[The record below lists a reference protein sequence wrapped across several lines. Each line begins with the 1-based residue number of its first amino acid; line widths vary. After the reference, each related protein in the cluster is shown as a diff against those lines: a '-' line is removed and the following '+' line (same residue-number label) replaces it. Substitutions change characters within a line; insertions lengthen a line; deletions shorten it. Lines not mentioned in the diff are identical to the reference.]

1 MKIGTSRMQRRD
13 IHQDQEFFEYVRLQ
27 DSAPAGRRD
36 RIDVAILDMNHSWPN
51 VGHDS
56 LVHAVLEA
64 AESLQEPLREA
75 GLKVRA
81 LSFDVRRKLMLP
93 DHPNGRYQLYI
104 GTGGP
109 GHLDPRENDGVRE
122 FSQGIAETDAWE
134 APLFKLFDNIL
145 AHPTAALIGICHSF
159 GLMCR
164 WSGAAHPRLREV
176 KSEGMPFNSLTAAA
190 NSHPWF
196 AQFAGELPDGKRFRV
211 VDNRLF
217 DLAFDGGSA
226 TPIAFENDASDAVTT
241 CEFARLGEMPRV
253 YGVNHH
259 PEIIDREHVMAVV
272 EEKWRHGEVSRKWY
286 EERLHTL
293 ENEMTGDNVR
303 QSRLTSRYT
312 LLEPLRF
319 HLERLLRERA
329 G

>member
-1 MKIGTSRMQRRD
+1 MQRRD
-13 IHQDQEFFEYVRLQ
+13 IHQDCEFFEYVRLQ
-27 DSAPAGRRD
+27 DSVPEGRRD
-36 RIDVAILDMNHSWPN
+36 RIDVALLDMNHSWPN

-56 LVHAVLEA
+56 LVHAVLET
-64 AESLQEPLREA
+64 AESLRDELCQA
-75 GLKVRA
+75 GLKVRV
-81 LSFDVRRKLMLP
+81 LSFDVRRKLLLP
-93 DHPNGRYQLYI
+93 DAPNGRYRLYI

-122 FSQGIAETDAWE
+122 FSQGIAESDAWE
-134 APLFKLFDNIL
+134 APLFHLFDKIL
-145 AHPTAALIGICHSF
+145 DHPSAALIGICHSF

-164 WSGAAHPRLREV
+164 WSGAAKPRLRDA
-176 KSEGMPFNSLTAAA
+176 KSEGMPLNSLTSAAKD
-190 NSHPWF
+190 HPWF
-196 AQFAGELPDGKRFRV
+196 ARFAGELPDGHRFRV

-217 DLAFDGGSA
+217 DLAFEGGSS
-226 TPIAFENDASDAVTT
+226 TPIAFENDGSDAITT
-241 CEFARLGEMPRV
+241 AEFARLENMPRV

-259 PEIIDREHVMAVV
+259 PEIIDREHVMCVI

-293 ENEMTGDNVR
+293 ENEMIGDNVR
-303 QSRLTSRYT
+303 QSQLTSQYM

>member
-1 MKIGTSRMQRRD
+1 MHRRD
-13 IHQDQEFFEYVRLQ
+13 IHEPHEFFEYLRLE
-27 DSAPAGRRD
+27 DSVPEARRD
-36 RIDVAILDMNHSWPN
+36 RIDVAILDMNHAWPN

-64 AESLQEPLREA
+64 AESLRGELRDA
-75 GLKVRA
+75 GLKVRT
-81 LSFDVRRKLMLP
+81 LSFDVRRRLMLP
-93 DHPNGRYQLYI
+93 DAPNGRYQLYI

-109 GHLDPRENDGVRE
+109 GYLDPRENDGVRE

-134 APLFKLFDNIL
+134 APLFRLFDDIVQ
-145 AHPTAALIGICHSF
+145 HPTAALIGICHSF

-164 WSGAAHPRLREV
+164 WSGAAHPRLREA
-176 KSEGMPFNSLTAAA
+176 KSEGMPLNTLTAAA
-190 NSHPWF
+190 GDHPWF
-196 AQFAGELPDGKRFRV
+196 ARFASELPDGRRFRV

-217 DLAFDGGSA
+217 DLAFDGGSS
-226 TPIAFENDASDAVTT
+226 TPIAFESDGSDAVTT
-241 CEFARLGEMPRV
+241 AEFARLGDMPRV

-259 PEIIDREHVMAVV
+259 PEIIDREHVLAVV
-272 EEKWRHGEVSRKWY
+272 EEKWQHGEVSRKWY

-293 ENEMTGDNVR
+293 ENVMKGENVR
-303 QSRLTSRYT
+303 QSRLTSQYM
-312 LLEPLRF
+312 LLAPLRF

>member
-1 MKIGTSRMQRRD
+1 MQRRD
-13 IHQDQEFFEYVRLQ
+13 IHHAHDFFEYLRLT
-27 DSAPAGRRD
+27 DSSVPEGRRD
-36 RIDVAILDMNHSWPN
+36 RIDVAVLDMNHSWPN

-64 AESLQEPLREA
+64 AEELQEELRRA
-75 GLKVRA
+75 SLKVRA

-93 DHPNGRYQLYI
+93 DAPNGRYQLYI

-109 GHLDPRENDGVRE
+109 GHLDPRENDGKRE

-134 APLFKLFDNIL
+134 APLFRLFDDIV
-145 AHPTAALIGICHSF
+145 AHPKAALIGICHSF

-164 WSGAAHPRLREV
+164 WSGAAHPRLREA
-176 KSEGMPFNSLTAAA
+176 KSEGMPLNTLTAAA
-190 NSHPWF
+190 SDHPWF
-196 AQFAGELPDGKRFRV
+196 ARFAGELPDGRRFRV

-217 DLAFDGGSA
+217 DLAFDGGSS
-226 TPIAFENDASDAVTT
+226 TPIAFENEGSDAITT
-241 CEFARLGEMPRV
+241 AEFARLGEMPRV

-259 PEIIDREHVMAVV
+259 PEIIDREHVLAVV
-272 EEKWRHGEVSRKWY
+272 EEKWQHGEVSRKWY

-293 ENEMTGDNVR
+293 ENEMKGENVR
-303 QSRLTSRYT
+303 QSRLTSQYM
-312 LLEPLRF
+312 LLAPLRF
-319 HLERLLRERA
+319 HLGRLLRERA